1 MSYCIINSKN
11 FAHNVKVITKHIDL
25 DKIAFVLKNNAY
37 GHGLMEMAEI
47 AKANNIL
54 HAVVINFDEAKKI
67 HKYFNSVLV
76 LSGIPKKFPGKNIYI
91 TINNISDICKI
102 PDNTMVELKIDT
114 GMNRNGVLVN
124 QVDEALKKIKD
135 SNLNL
140 KGVFTHFSNAFEDD
154 GSMEEQKKQF
164 DEIKNKIDLI
174 IPNVRFHCSSSPGV
188 FRFDNNIYD
197 LARVGI
203 SMYGYVDLPSSI
215 PAPNLKPVM
224 SLWSEKVSER
234 FVPKGEA
241 VGYGRVY
248 KAKYDMNI
256 STYDIGYG
264 NGFFRLDENKRFK
277 ISDGRDILGRV
288 SMNNLALEGNDDKIC
303 IFDDVRELAK
313 LHGTITYEILCRIDS
328 IITKRII

>member
-47 AKANNIL
+47 AKVNNIL

-67 HKYFNSVLV
+67 QKYFKSVLV
-76 LSGIPKKFPGKNIYI
+76 LSGIPKEFPGENIYI

-124 QVDEALKKIKD
+124 QVNEALKKIKD

-174 IPNVRFHCSSSPGV
+174 IPSVRFHCSSSPGV

-203 SMYGYVDLPSSI
+203 AMYGYVDLPGSI

-234 FVPKGEA
+234 FVSKGEA
-241 VGYGRVY
+241 IGYGRVY
-248 KAKYDMNI
+248 KAKYNMNI

-277 ISDGRDILGRV
+277 INDGRDILGRV